1 MSFLEKVTETAR
13 IIFSQ
18 PEETKSKSKPSAGK
32 SSASQKRKV
41 YEPQRVSASGL
52 REMNSRM
59 FGVMIGMLVG
69 AVAII
74 GMLAWHHIINREFYQ
89 SKTTD
94 QQLYDITIP
103 AKRGSICDVNGE
115 IIVQSTTAW
124 VVYLHPKTIL
134 SEKYEY
140 KDVLFQKLCEVVG
153 FTEDYLERRVNAKD
167 ENGNR
172 YPQVKLN
179 IKINKTQYDELYA
192 FIRDEKGKIV
202 IGGIS
207 FTQDAQRS
215 YAHGN
220 LLSTVLGFAGID
232 NVGLYGLEALYES
245 TLAGTPGRLVT
256 VQNAREGDM
265 PFEYT
270 TLVEAQEGNS
280 LILSIDANIQQI
292 LEKYLAKAA
301 VENKVEN
308 RACGILMNVNTGAIL
323 AMATYPDYDPA
334 NFDEIGD
341 EKLAQQIANITD
353 SAERAKALSQA
364 QQIQWSNKCISEFY
378 EPGSVFKPIVMASAL
393 EEGVVSLS
401 SRFNCTGV
409 FTYKGGKIAC
419 HKAAGHGSESLSEGM
434 MNSCNPVFIALGDR
448 LGASKF
454 YEYFSAFGFTE
465 KTGIDLPSEGTPTAG
480 VSHYTEKS
488 LQSLKR
494 NLYIS
499 SFGQGN
505 TVTPLQMITAIAA
518 IANGG
523 YLLEPYVV
531 EQIIDS
537 NGNIISTSETTVRR
551 QVISEEVSDIVC
563 EMLEATVSGG
573 TAKNGYIAGYRI
585 GGKTGTSE
593 KLVESAQSGQ
603 RLYVASYCAI
613 APSDDPEIA
622 LLIVLDEP
630 KGASHMGG
638 AIAAPVAR
646 NVLNEV
652 LPYLGIET
660 IYTSEDIATLDTVTP
675 NLISKSLSEAKQE
688 VSAKEL
694 KYRVIGDGSTVTAQV
709 PQPGQSIPR
718 GGTVIICT
726 RSSGEIPTTVVPDVT
741 GMTPAKAN
749 KALTNA
755 GLNIRYGGTGYDTT
769 QGVAKSQSIPHGTE
783 VSEGTVVTVEFIMS
797 GSTD

>member
-1 MSFLEKVTETAR
+1 MANQMDFFDKLKASVQVLLESDDSR
-13 IIFSQ
+13 R
-18 PEETKSKSKPSAGK
+18 K
-32 SSASQKRKV
+32 SSAKRAQPQKKKG
-41 YEPQRVSASGL
+41 YEIQKVSAANL
-52 REMNSRM
+52 KEMNNRM
-59 FGVMIGMLVG
+59 KAVMGVMIAMACAVVCMLT
-69 AVAII
+69 
-74 GMLAWHHIINREFYQ
+74 WFQIINREYYQ

-94 QQLYDITIP
+94 QQLSDIAIP
-103 AKRGSICDVNGE
+103 AKRGSIRDTNGE
-115 IIVQSTTAW
+115 TIVQSTTAW
-124 VVYLHPKTIL
+124 VIYVNPKVINAADY
-134 SEKYEY
+134 KYR
-140 KDVLFQKLCEVVG
+140 DVLVQKLCEVAG
-153 FTEDYLERRVNAKD
+153 FSEQYLNTRMNLKD
-167 ENGNR
+167 ANDKYYN
-172 YPQVKLN
+172 QVKLN

-192 FIRDEKGKIV
+192 FLRDEDNKLVIKGV
-202 IGGIS
+202 S
-207 FTQDAQRS
+207 FVQDTQRS

-220 LLSTVLGFAGID
+220 LLSTVIGFVGLD
-232 NVGLYGLEALYES
+232 NIGLYGIEALYDSELS
-245 TLAGTPGRLVT
+245 GTPGRLVT
-256 VQNAREGDM
+256 VQNAKEGDM

-280 LILSIDANIQQI
+280 LILSVDSNIQQI

-301 VENKVEN
+301 IENKVAN

-323 AMATYPDYDPA
+323 AMATYPDYDPS
-334 NFDEIGD
+334 NFTAIGD
-341 EKLAQQIANITD
+341 EKLAAKIEGIVD
-353 SAERAKALSQA
+353 DAERASALSEA
-364 QQIQWSNKCISEFY
+364 QQRQWSNKCISEFY
-378 EPGSVFKPIVMASAL
+378 EPGSVFKPIVMAAAL
-393 EEGVVSLS
+393 EEGVASLS
-401 SRFNCTGV
+401 SRFNCSGV
-409 FTYKGGKIAC
+409 FKYNGGKISC

-434 MNSCNPVFIALGDR
+434 MNSCNPVFITLGDR
-448 LGASKF
+448 LGPSRF
-454 YEYFSAFGFTE
+454 YQYFSAFGFTE

-505 TVTPLQMITAIAA
+505 TVTPLQMITAISA

-531 EQIIDS
+531 EQIIDA
-537 NGNIISTSETTVRR
+537 NGNIISTTETTVRR
-551 QVISEEVSDIVC
+551 QVISEDVSRMVC

-593 KLVESAQSGQ
+593 KLVESAQSGE

-660 IYTSEDIATLDTVTP
+660 IYTSDDIATLDTITP
-675 NLISKSLSEAKQE
+675 NLIGSSLSEAKKA
-688 VSAKEL
+688 VTDKEL
-694 KYRVIGDGSTVTAQV
+694 KYRVIGDGNTVTAQV
-709 PQPGQSIPR
+709 PQSGQSIPK

-726 RSSGEIPTTVVPDVT
+726 KSNGEVPTTTVPDVT

-749 KALTNA
+749 KALTDA

-769 QGVAKSQSIPHGTE
+769 QGVAKSQSIPEGTK